1 MPKKPSS
8 YYRPKSLKEALGD
21 LRKPDTKPLAGG
33 TMLLA
38 NGTDSAVVDLQDLGL
53 DQIEFG
59 QGKLTA
65 GAMTR
70 LTDLS
75 RYISEVVQNE
85 GAEISEGVEQLLL
98 DSIHRSGPNTF
109 RNAATVG
116 GIVASRLADSEF
128 LAALLVLDAEI
139 TLLDQT
145 SLDIE
150 LSDYLAAAHRPV
162 GLISELTIPWHKG
175 ISASDRVARTPAD
188 YPIVSVTVFK
198 PVEGQLRVA
207 ATGIDLRPVRVEKAE
222 AAFASGAGAEEV
234 AQAAK
239 DRTRHT
245 GDFRGDTGYRSEM
258 AFVLTKR
265 LLGEIG

>member
-8 YYRPKSLKEALGD
+8 YYRPKSLEEALVQ
-21 LRKPDTKPLAGG
+21 LSKPDTKPLAGG

-38 NGTDSAVVDLQDLGL
+38 NGTGSAVVDLQDLGL
-53 DQIEFG
+53 DQLDYSAGI
-59 QGKLTA
+59 LTT
-65 GAMTR
+65 GAMSR

-75 RYISEVVQNE
+75 RFISDVVQTGSAETSE
-85 GAEISEGVEQLLL
+85 GAGPLLV

-145 SLDIE
+145 SRNIGI
-150 LSDYLAAAHRPV
+150 SDYLAAERRPD
-162 GLISELTIPWHKG
+162 GLITGVAIPWHNG
-175 ISASDRVARTPAD
+175 VGASERVARTPAD
-188 YPIVSVTVFK
+188 YPIVSVTIFK
-198 PVEGQLRVA
+198 PAQGHARLA
-207 ATGIDLRPVRVEKAE
+207 ATGIDLRPVRVEEAE
-222 AAFASGAGAEEV
+222 QAMVSGAGAEEV
-234 AQAAK
+234 ALAAK
-239 DRTRHT
+239 DRTRHP
-245 GDFRGDTGYRSEM
+245 GDFRGDTRYRAEM

>member
-8 YYRPKSLKEALGD
+8 YYRPRSLEEALGN
-21 LRKPDTKPLAGG
+21 LSNPDTKPLAGG

-38 NGTDSAVVDLQDLGL
+38 NGTSSAVVDLQDLGL
-53 DQIEFG
+53 DHLEFNPG
-59 QGKLTA
+59 TLTL

-75 RYISEVVQNE
+75 RFISDVVQT
-85 GAEISEGVEQLLL
+85 GAGDSSEGPGPIVV
-98 DSIHRSGPNTF
+98 DSIHRSGPNTY

-128 LAALLVLDAEI
+128 LASLLVLDAEI

-145 SLDIE
+145 SRNFEIA
-150 LSDYLAAAHRPV
+150 DYLTAVHRPT
-162 GLISELTIPWHKG
+162 GLITEVTIPWHSG
-175 ISASDRVARTPAD
+175 SGASSRVARTPAD
-188 YPIVSVTVFK
+188 YPIVSVTIFK
-198 PVEGQLRVA
+198 PSQGDARLAV
-207 ATGIDLRPVRVEKAE
+207 TGIDLRPVRVEEAE
-222 AAFASGAGAEEV
+222 QALASGAVAEEV

-239 DRTRHT
+239 DRTRHP
-245 GDFRGDTGYRSEM
+245 GDFRGDTRYRAEM